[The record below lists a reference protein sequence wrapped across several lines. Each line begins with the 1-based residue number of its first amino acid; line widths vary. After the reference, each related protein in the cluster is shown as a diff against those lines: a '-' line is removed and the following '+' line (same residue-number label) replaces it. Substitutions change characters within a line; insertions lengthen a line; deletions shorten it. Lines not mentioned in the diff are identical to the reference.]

1 MVRNRTRLRTRA
13 AVLVLALSL
22 LPAAAPAA
30 ENLPPAAVKEA
41 DTIYQTRCI
50 GCHGPNGKGDGPVG
64 MALNPR
70 PRDLS
75 DPGWQKSVA
84 DEHIEKIILG
94 GGPAVGKSP
103 MMPANSDLTA
113 KPDVLK
119 ALRAMVRNFGAS
131 APAAAAPPKAA
142 AAH

>member
-1 MVRNRTRLRTRA
+1 MA
-13 AVLVLALSL
+13 IAVLTLAARS
-22 LPAAAPAA
+22 AAALAA

-50 GCHGPNGKGDGPVG
+50 GCHGPTGKGDGPIG

-75 DPGWQKSVA
+75 DAAWQKSVA
-84 DEHIEKIILG
+84 DEHIEKIILS

-103 MMPANSDLTA
+103 MMPANSDLNA

-119 ALRAMVRNFGAS
+119 ALRAMVRNFGAAAGAASKS
-131 APAAAAPPKAA
+131 AAK
-142 AAH
+142 

>member
-1 MVRNRTRLRTRA
+1 TWVVITG
-13 AVLVLALSL
+13 LALS
-22 LPAAAPAA
+22 ARSAAPAA

-50 GCHGPNGKGDGPVG
+50 GCHGPTGKGDGPIG
-64 MALNPR
+64 MALNPK
-70 PRDLS
+70 PRDLAA
-75 DPGWQKSVA
+75 DAWQKSVT

-103 MMPANSDLTA
+103 MMPANSDLNA

-119 ALRAMVRNFGAS
+119 ALRAMVRGFA
-131 APAAAAPPKAA
+131 APAGTPPKAA

>member
-1 MVRNRTRLRTRA
+1 MARNRIRWTTWVALA
-13 AVLVLALSL
+13 VLALSAR
-22 LPAAAPAA
+22 PTAAPAA

-50 GCHGPNGKGDGPVG
+50 GCHGPGGKGDGPIG

-75 DPGWQKSVA
+75 DEAWQKSVA
-84 DEHIEKIILG
+84 DEHIEKIILA

-103 MMPANSDLTA
+103 MMPANSDLNA

-119 ALRAMVRNFGAS
+119 ALRAMVRNFGAPAS
-131 APAAAAPPKAA
+131 GAAAKPAAA
-142 AAH
+142 H

>member
-1 MVRNRTRLRTRA
+1 MARNRIRWKTWVALA
-13 AVLVLALSL
+13 VLALSAR
-22 LPAAAPAA
+22 PTATPAA

-50 GCHGPNGKGDGPVG
+50 GCHGPGGKGDGPIG

-75 DPGWQKSVA
+75 DEAWQKSVA

-103 MMPANSDLTA
+103 MMPANSDLNA

-131 APAAAAPPKAA
+131 AGGATAKPAAA
-142 AAH
+142 H